1 MQKEIEAKF
10 LNQNHDEIRKKL
22 LELGAK
28 CVHANKLMHR
38 TTMDYPDR
46 SLQSKGSWI
55 RLREELSGDIE
66 LILKQVKDSKSI
78 DGVFETA
85 VGVSDYEKAK
95 QFLLSIGL
103 QIKSEQESKREV
115 WELDGVEIMLDE
127 WPWVPTYIE
136 IEAGTEEKVKDVAS
150 KLGLN
155 WSDAV
160 FGAVTPVYA
169 THYGIS
175 GPEFESLEISMRFN
189 DSPPEQ
195 LTKYSK

>member
-1 MQKEIEAKF
+1 M
-10 LNQNHDEIRKKL
+10 
-22 LELGAK
+22 
-28 CVHANKLMHR
+28 
-38 TTMDYPDR
+38 
-46 SLQSKGSWI
+46 
-55 RLREELSGDIE
+55 
-66 LILKQVKDSKSI
+66 
-78 DGVFETA
+78 
-85 VGVSDYEKAK
+85 
-95 QFLLSIGL
+95 

-175 GPEFESLEISMRFN
+175 GPEFESLELSMKFN